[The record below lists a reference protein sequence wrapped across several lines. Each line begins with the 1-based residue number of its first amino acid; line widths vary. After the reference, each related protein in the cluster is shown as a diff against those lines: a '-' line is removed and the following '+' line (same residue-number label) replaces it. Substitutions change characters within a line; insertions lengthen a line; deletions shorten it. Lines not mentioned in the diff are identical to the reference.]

1 MNRYTS
7 KARSGAAANND
18 IRPPKRRKLDEIDD
32 SDDDFPDADLTVE
45 EFDLCLTQ
53 ATGATSKPTG
63 STTDTGNVSNGL
75 PCAAIKD
82 LSYSLDGQ
90 IQLLQRKV
98 ASLSK
103 ELHDTRLG
111 KQDELKAQADAFAK
125 ERHDLKAQ
133 IEFKDGE
140 LRSCAIRQ
148 ATLEEKLRGKGI
160 ETRLKQMVEQ
170 ATSTSDAPGCSTS
183 NGNVTTTAPKR
194 IVTLSRGSNKA
205 AWLSSQ
211 YGMHALR
218 SVKSDHIGLAH
229 LDVLRD
235 YASKRKTCDVAQ
247 VVPNAVILSL
257 RGLGE
262 CINETL
268 TCTSTTDSS
277 AAERVGLSAEKYNE
291 GFVFDVL
298 ADLSMV
304 EDPTLLAAVV
314 SLLNAFALSSE
325 QACSAILKQQ
335 SMLSHLLQQVGV
347 EPVTIP
353 IFRLLG
359 SLANIDN
366 SLAPFCCSSVTAPCC
381 MWKCLCKPFERHV
394 TVPLLHEGLHLA
406 QQASCMAQSLCPCFA
421 WFVTKLS
428 QKVRALQ
435 LSSAGLQ
442 NSNALLSRICA
453 IAQTQPQHR
462 QQACRLLTPTK
473 YHSRLVHAWPF
484 VDDDT
489 ANQSPT
495 SDQD

>member
-1 MNRYTS
+1 MNRYAS
-7 KARSGAAANND
+7 KVRSGAAANND
-18 IRPPKRRKLDEIDD
+18 IRPPKRPRLDEADG

-53 ATGATSKPTG
+53 ATGASKPT
-63 STTDTGNVSNGL
+63 SNTTDNVSNGL
-75 PCAAIKD
+75 PCVAIKD

-160 ETRLKQMVEQ
+160 ETRLKQTVEQ
-170 ATSTSDAPGCSTS
+170 ATSTGDAPCGSTS
-183 NGNVTTTAPKR
+183 NGSVATTAPKR
-194 IVTLSRGSNKA
+194 IATFSRGSNRS

-211 YGMHALR
+211 YGIHALQ
-218 SVKSDHIGLAH
+218 SAKSDHSGLAH

-235 YASKRKTCDVAQ
+235 YASERKTCDLAQ
-247 VVPNAVILSL
+247 VVPSAVILSL

-262 CINETL
+262 CIHETI
-268 TCTSTTDSS
+268 TCISTTDSS
-277 AAERVGLSAEKYNE
+277 VAERVALSAEKCNE

-298 ADLSMV
+298 ADLCTV
-304 EDPTLLAAVV
+304 EDTALLAAVV
-314 SLLNAFALSSE
+314 GLLNAFALSSE

-335 SMLSHLLQQVGV
+335 GMLTHLLQQVG
-347 EPVTIP
+347 EETVTIP
-353 IFRLLG
+353 IFRLLC
-359 SLANIDN
+359 SLISVDD
-366 SLAPFCCSSVTAPCC
+366 SLAPFCCSSATVSRC
-381 MWKCLCKPFERHV
+381 MWKCLCKPFEQHV

-421 WFVTKLS
+421 WFVTKIS
-428 QKVRALQ
+428 QNVRALQ
-435 LSSAGLQ
+435 LSSAGTR
-442 NSNALLSRICA
+442 SSSALLSRICA
-453 IAQTQPQHR
+453 IAQNQPQHR
-462 QQACRLLTPTK
+462 QQACRLLTPSK
-473 YHSRLVHAWPF
+473 CNSRLAHAWPF
-484 VDDDT
+484 VEDDST
-489 ANQSPT
+489 NQSPS